1 MTSGER
7 QRRRRTRRKDPA
19 RGILI
24 AGGALFGALAI
35 AVLAGAAVVS
45 SIAATVPPLKDLK
58 PLIRG
63 EATTVYYSDGS
74 VAGLI
79 PSTVLRTPI
88 AYSQMPRYVRQATI
102 AIEDQRFWST
112 GAIDPLSLA
121 RAALT
126 DLTSGK
132 TLQGGS
138 TITMQLV
145 RNLYLP
151 DDHSFKFKIK
161 EAVIAERLEQ
171 AHSKEWILKSYLN
184 YVPYGTVD
192 GQTAEGVEAASW
204 IFFDRPA
211 RDDTLAQAALL
222 AGLPQAPSEYNP
234 FLDPGAARQRR
245 DTVLAKMAQ
254 LGYISQ
260 STADAAEQ
268 APLELHPNH
277 HYQLGGSYLTD
288 FIRTE
293 LIRKYG
299 EQRLSD
305 GGLRVYTTISP
316 HLGTLARNAI
326 TGVLDLPTDPSS
338 ALVSED
344 PNNGYV
350 DAMAQSGSYAH
361 SQYNLATQAQ
371 RQPGSTFK
379 AIVLAD
385 ALAHGI
391 DPFTTDYLSHT
402 LEPGWLSIAP
412 TYTVTIDGGG
422 SLDANLNLD
431 EALVASDNT
440 VFAQLA
446 ADLGEQSVTDMAYR
460 MGVVPGTLHSYPA
473 EALGGL
479 TVGVTPLEMANV
491 YSTIADGGYRNK
503 QITIRKVVFPDGAV
517 DSSWGVPH
525 RTPVLSRA
533 AALVE
538 TEILQ
543 HNVQY
548 GTATQSA
555 IGCPSAAKTGTTS
568 KEVDAWLDGF
578 TPNRT
583 TVVWMGYPTNISM
596 TDVHGQA
603 QFGGDLPA
611 QIWHDFMSQ
620 VVTPPCAQFAAPTSD
635 PMTYLPFSGTYQR
648 AGEAAYIPPSTGASG
663 STKKGA
669 AGTGTGGTHPP
680 ATTTHHGGGTTT
692 TTNPPATPPAT
703 STPANTTPTGGA
715 PAGGAQAPTGAT

>member
-1 MTSGER
+1 
-7 QRRRRTRRKDPA
+7 
-19 RGILI
+19 
-24 AGGALFGALAI
+24 
-35 AVLAGAAVVS
+35 
-45 SIAATVPPLKDLK
+45 
-58 PLIRG
+58 
-63 EATTVYYSDGS
+63 
-74 VAGLI
+74 
-79 PSTVLRTPI
+79 
-88 AYSQMPRYVRQATI
+88 
-102 AIEDQRFWST
+102 
-112 GAIDPLSLA
+112 
-121 RAALT
+121 
-126 DLTSGK
+126 
-132 TLQGGS
+132 
-138 TITMQLV
+138 
-145 RNLYLP
+145 
-151 DDHSFKFKIK
+151 
-161 EAVIAERLEQ
+161 AERLEE
-171 AHSKEWILKSYLN
+171 AHSKAWILKSYLN
-184 YVPYGTVD
+184 YVPYGTVE
-192 GQTAEGVEAASW
+192 GQTAEGIEAASW

-234 FLDPGAARQRR
+234 FLYPGAAKTRR
-245 DTVLAKMAQ
+245 DIVLAKMAQ

-260 STADAAEQ
+260 ASAAAAER
-268 APLELHPNH
+268 ATLELHANH
-277 HYQLGGSYLTD
+277 HYALGGSYLTD
-288 FIRTE
+288 FIRSE
-293 LIRKYG
+293 LIAKYG
-299 EQRLSD
+299 RKKLAD
-305 GGLRVYTTISP
+305 GGLRIYTTLSP
-316 HLGTLARNAI
+316 HLGSVAKNAI
-326 TGVLDLPTDPSS
+326 TSVLNLPTDPSS

-350 DAMAQSGSYAH
+350 DTMAQSGSYSH

-402 LEPGWLSIAP
+402 LEAGWLSIAP
-412 TYTVTIDGGG
+412 TYTVMIDGGG
-422 SLDANLNLD
+422 NLDANLNLD

-446 ADLGEQSVTDMAYR
+446 ADLGEASVTDMAYK
-460 MGVVPGTLHSYPA
+460 MGVLPGTLHSYPA

-491 YSTIADGGYRNK
+491 YATIADGGYRNK
-503 QITIRKVVFPDGAV
+503 QITIKKVVFADGTV
-517 DSSWGVPH
+517 DRSWGVPH
-525 RTPVLSRA
+525 RTQVLSRA

-603 QFGGDLPA
+603 QYGGDLPA
-611 QIWHDFMSQ
+611 QIWHGFMGS
-620 VVTPPCAQFAAPTSD
+620 VVTAPCAQFAAPTTD
-635 PMTYLPFSGTYQR
+635 PMTYLPFSGHYQQL
-648 AGEAAYIPPSTGASG
+648 GEEAYIPPSTGGSG
-663 STKKGA
+663 ATGA
-669 AGTGTGGTHPP
+669 AGAGKGDGGTHSP
-680 ATTTHHGGGTTT
+680 AAGGQPHGGAQAPTSNKPTAPVTTT
-692 TTNPPATPPAT
+692 TPPANT
-703 STPANTTPTGGA
+703 TPANTTPVTTTPA
-715 PAGGAQAPTGAT
+715 TPPPTTTTPAGGAQAPPTGVT

>member
-1 MTSGER
+1 MTASER
-7 QRRRRTRRKDPA
+7 QRRRKARRKDPA
-19 RGILI
+19 RVILI
-24 AGGALFGALAI
+24 TGGALFGAIALMILAGVAVVAAI
-35 AVLAGAAVVS
+35 AQQ
-45 SIAATVPPLKDLK
+45 VPPLAQLRPIIK
-58 PLIRG
+58 G
-63 EATTVYYSDGS
+63 EASTVYYSDGS

-88 AYSQMPRYVRQATI
+88 AYAEIPRYVRQGTI

-121 RAALT
+121 RAAIT

-145 RNLYLP
+145 RNLYLA
-151 DDHSFKFKIK
+151 DDRTFKFKIK
-161 EAVIAERLEQ
+161 EAVIAERLEE
-171 AHSKEWILKSYLN
+171 AHSKKWILTSYLN
-184 YVPYGTVD
+184 NVPYGTVD
-192 GQTAEGVEAASW
+192 GQTSQGVEAASW

-222 AGLPQAPSEYNP
+222 AGLPQAPTDYNP
-234 FLDPGAARQRR
+234 FNSPGAAKQRR
-245 DTVLAKMAQ
+245 NEVLAKMAQ

-260 STADAAEQ
+260 SRAAAAEQ
-268 APLELHPNH
+268 APLELHANH
-277 HYQLGGSYLTD
+277 HYAIGGTYLTD
-288 FIRTE
+288 FIKSE
-293 LIRKYG
+293 LIHRYG
-299 EQRLSD
+299 ETRLRD
-305 GGLRVYTTISP
+305 GGLKVYTTINP
-316 HLGTLARNAI
+316 HLGSLAKHAI
-326 TGVLDLPTDPSS
+326 NGVLDLPTDPAA

-350 DAMAQSGSYAH
+350 DTMAQSDTYSQ

-402 LEPGWLSIAP
+402 LEAGWLSVAP

-422 SLDANLNLD
+422 SLNADLNLD
-431 EALVASDNT
+431 QALVASDNT

-446 ADLGEQSVTDMAYR
+446 ADLTEASVTKMAYAL
-460 MGVVPGTLHSYPA
+460 GVTTHLNSYPA

-479 TVGVTPLEMANV
+479 TYGVTPLEMANV
-491 YSTIADGGYRNK
+491 YSTIDDGGYRNK
-503 QITIRKVVFPDGAV
+503 QITIKRVVFPDGSV
-517 DSSWGVPH
+517 DRSWGVPK
-525 RTPVLSRA
+525 RVQVLPRA

-543 HNVQY
+543 HNVLY
-548 GTATQSA
+548 GTATGSA

-568 KEVDAWLDGF
+568 KLVDAWLDGF

-583 TVVWMGYPTNISM
+583 TIVWMGYPKSNIPM
-596 TDVHGQA
+596 NDVHGQP
-603 QFGGDLPA
+603 QFGGLLPA
-611 QIWHDFMSQ
+611 DIWHTFMEQ
-620 VVTPPCAQFAAPTSD
+620 VVAPPCAQFAPPTSD

-648 AGEAAYIPPSTGASG
+648 AGQAAYIPP
-663 STKKGA
+663 
-669 AGTGTGGTHPP
+669 
-680 ATTTHHGGGTTT
+680 
-692 TTNPPATPPAT
+692 
-703 STPANTTPTGGA
+703 
-715 PAGGAQAPTGAT
+715 